1 MTPLVIAHRGASWEL
16 PANSLAAFERAVQM
30 RADYVELDVRH
41 PPGMP
46 LVCAHDP
53 VRRDAAAEY
62 TTVDEALEVLGGRVG
77 IAVDIK
83 QPHAVG
89 PTMEALDAHGVPD
102 EELLV
107 MSTRRLALE
116 AAGTHRPGAR
126 LILHL
131 SRERDPRDALGF
143 WGVSFWNP
151 VASPDRIARARSAGF
166 SSAVYTV
173 NEPTRMRELASLG
186 VGAIMTDRPD
196 LLRATLDD
204 LRAEDERAT
213 RTVRG
218 GSSAP

>member
-1 MTPLVIAHRGASWEL
+1 MTPLVIAHRGASWKL

-30 RADYVELDVRH
+30 GADYVEVDVRH
-41 PPGMP
+41 PRGMP

-62 TTVDEALEVLGGRVG
+62 TTLEEALEVLGGRVR

-89 PTMEALDAHGVPD
+89 PAMEALDAHGIPD

-116 AAGTHRPGAR
+116 PAGTHRPGAR
-126 LILHL
+126 LLLHL
-131 SRERDPRDALGF
+131 SRARDPRDALGF

-151 VASPDRIARARSAGF
+151 VASAERIASAQSAGF
-166 SSAVYTV
+166 AVAVYTV
-173 NEPTRMRELASLG
+173 NEPARMRELASLG
-186 VGAIMTDRPD
+186 VGAIITDRPD

-204 LRAEDERAT
+204 LRAEKERAAP
-213 RTVRG
+213 TVG
-218 GSSAP
+218 GVRSAP